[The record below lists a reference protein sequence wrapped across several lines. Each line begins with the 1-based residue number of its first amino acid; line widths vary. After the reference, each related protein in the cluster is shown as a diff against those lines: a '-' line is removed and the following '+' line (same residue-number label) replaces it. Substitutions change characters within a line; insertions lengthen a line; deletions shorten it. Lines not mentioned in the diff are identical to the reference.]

1 MSDRGVHI
9 SHCCLRHGCKYG
21 DPSCS
26 VETGNDKQEFPCE
39 SCMEEEHL
47 TIVGFHHWMGF
58 QSLPLEVLNLI
69 KHEDGY
75 LLPWDILAWLT
86 EKYDVQ
92 LAHVTIQLGN
102 HEIKGLRLMLDDA
115 GEGHRQR

>member
-9 SHCCLRHGCKYG
+9 GHCCLRHGCKYG
-21 DPSCS
+21 DDDCT

-39 SCMEEEHL
+39 SCMEERHL
-47 TIVGFHHWMGF
+47 TIVAFHHWMGS
-58 QSLPLEVLNLI
+58 SLVPLEVLGLI
-69 KHEDGY
+69 KDESSY

-92 LAHVTIQLGN
+92 LAHIDIDLGSYKF
-102 HEIKGLRLMLDDA
+102 HGLRLMLDDI
-115 GEGHRQR
+115 GKGHRQR